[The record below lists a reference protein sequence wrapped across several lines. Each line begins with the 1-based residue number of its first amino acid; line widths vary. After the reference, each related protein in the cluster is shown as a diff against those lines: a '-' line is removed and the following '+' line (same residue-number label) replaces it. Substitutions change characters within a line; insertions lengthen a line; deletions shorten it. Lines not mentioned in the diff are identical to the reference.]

1 MSDQLSK
8 LLKSWEVKVTPDPEF
23 ARQVWHR
30 IESRRQRNWFA
41 VFYASLSQP
50 VWAAAVVIAMLAIGW
65 GTGNWS
71 QSRASR
77 LAHAEDAQ
85 AYVEAVN
92 PVIHAATHRT

>member
-41 VFYASLSQP
+41 IFYQSLSQP
-50 VWAAAVVIAMLAIGW
+50 FWAAAAVIAMLVIGW

-71 QSRASR
+71 QNRASR
-77 LAHAEDAQ
+77 LAHVGGAQ

>member
-23 ARQVWHR
+23 ARQVWQR

-41 VFYASLSQP
+41 AFYQCLSQP
-50 VWAAAVVIAMLAIGW
+50 VWAAAAVLAMLAIGW
-65 GTGNWS
+65 SAGNWS
-71 QSRASR
+71 QSRASQF
-77 LAHAEDAQ
+77 AHAEGAQ